1 MFSLLKNFV
10 GTNVHRTIVIAANY
24 TAINVITTN
33 TVIQSEVRTAVF
45 APK

>member
-10 GTNVHRTIVIAANY
+10 GTNVNRTIVMAANY
-24 TAINVITTN
+24 TAINVVTTN
-33 TVIQSEVRTAVF
+33 TVSQSEVRTAVF